1 MLRQRSNLGT
11 GCGHNMITSMS
22 TNELDMS
29 MSMSDKVSQYTS
41 VLVNGSMSTFN
52 IIDHHNKIENTTTRL
67 AVQIQNHP
75 PFPFPWDDNA
85 PQKSCSELKEENI
98 LPNED
103 NGHHLYQQMMNFMM
117 DLLVNEHKSLSD
129 LCQFLPT
136 KQHPPAH
143 KSVVMPMKL
152 LFRDEKYTD
161 ENIQIMLQLLKDAN
175 LDGSPQVYV
184 Q

>member
-1 MLRQRSNLGT
+1 
-11 GCGHNMITSMS
+11 
-22 TNELDMS
+22 
-29 MSMSDKVSQYTS
+29 
-41 VLVNGSMSTFN
+41 MSTFN
-52 IIDHHNKIENTTTRL
+52 IIDHHNKMENTTTRL

-75 PFPFPWDDNA
+75 PFPFSWDDNA
-85 PQKSCSELKEENI
+85 PQKSRSELKEENI

-103 NGHHLYQQMMNFMM
+103 DGHHLYQRMMNFMM
-117 DLLVNEHKSLSD
+117 DFLVNELKSLSD
-129 LCQFLPT
+129 LRQFLPS

-175 LDGSPQVYV
+175 LDGSPQVICAIKYIIV
-184 Q
+184 ILHGI